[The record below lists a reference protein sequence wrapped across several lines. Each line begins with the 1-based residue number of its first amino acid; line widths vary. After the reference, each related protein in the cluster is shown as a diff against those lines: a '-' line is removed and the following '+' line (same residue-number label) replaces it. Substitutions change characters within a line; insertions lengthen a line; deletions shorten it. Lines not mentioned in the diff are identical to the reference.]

1 MIHMDVLEAIHT
13 RRSVRDFTD
22 EPVTPEQVTEILS
35 AGRWAPS
42 GLNNQPWRFVVVR
55 SEGKRRALAGLTKY
69 RRIIEGASVAI
80 AVFCDREVM
89 YNDTKDHQAMG
100 ACLQNMLL
108 AIHGFGLGAVW
119 LGEILNRSAEVNA
132 VLELPARYEL
142 MAVLAVGHPAP
153 RTQRSSR
160 KGMDELLLREF

>member
-1 MIHMDVLEAIHT
+1 MDVLEAIYT

-22 EPVTPEQVTEILS
+22 EPVTAEQVAEILK
-35 AGRWAPS
+35 AGSWAPS

-55 SEGKRRALAGLTKY
+55 SEAKRGELAACTKY
-69 RRIIEGASVAI
+69 RRIIEGAPLAI

-108 AIHGFGLGAVW
+108 AIHGLGLGAVW
-119 LGEILNRSAEVNA
+119 LGEILNRGAEVNV

-142 MAVLAVGHPAP
+142 MAVLAVGHPAS
-153 RTQRSSR
+153 RNQRSGR
-160 KGMDELLLREF
+160 KGVEELLLKEF